1 MSKLMVLW
9 MTVVVTGLFA
19 NLAAAGACSLEV
31 SPLTVEIRME
41 PGRTCTG
48 TISVQNMGDGAEHLR
63 AYCQDWTLKPD
74 GVVVFLGA
82 GKLPGSASPYTEVVP
97 SEFDLEPGQ
106 TRQVRYTL
114 SPPDQVSGEIRTAVI
129 FEAGARAVS
138 APGAPSR
145 LVPRIGTILY
155 AQVGPAPA
163 PRARVAQLD
172 LDRSGGSLAIEN
184 LGAAHLRFTG
194 QIEFRDATGA
204 LVRRSDLTPFVI
216 LPAPFN
222 RHVQRLSA
230 EALAGLPNGHYQ
242 VTTILD
248 YGGESLLG
256 ARTEMD
262 LAPEPPLTL
271 TSAK

>member
-1 MSKLMVLW
+1 MFKLMVLW
-9 MTVVVTGLFA
+9 MTVLATGLCA
-19 NLAAAGACSLEV
+19 NFAAAGACSLEV

-74 GVVVFLGA
+74 GVVVFLAA
-82 GKLPGSASPYTEVVP
+82 GKLPGSASPWTEVVP
-97 SEFDLEPGQ
+97 AEFDLEPGQ

-114 SPPDQVSGEIRTAVI
+114 QPPAEVSGEIRTAVI

-155 AQVGPAPA
+155 AQVGPASS

-172 LDRSGGSLAIEN
+172 LDRSGGELAIEN
-184 LGAAHLRFTG
+184 LGPAHLRFTG
-194 QIEFRDATGA
+194 QLEFRDATGA
-204 LVRRSDLTPFVI
+204 LVRRSNLTPFVV

-222 RHVQRLSA
+222 RHLQKLPP
-230 EALAGLPNGHYQ
+230 EALAGLPTGHYQ

-248 YGGESLLG
+248 YGGDSLLG
-256 ARTEMD
+256 ARTEID
-262 LAPEPPLTL
+262 LAPESPLMVS
-271 TSAK
+271 SAK